1 MKEQNYSEKN
11 ELLFQSKENEEQKE
25 DLQYIIER
33 NIKNETYYDKS
44 IKIIL
49 LGDSNVGKSSI
60 INRLCKGKFKEIIG
74 ATISIECHN
83 YLIKINDYTIRMKIW
98 DTVGQEKFNSIV
110 TNYYHS
116 TDYAIFV
123 YSIDDFQSFYSIK
136 DWLKEAQ
143 QKNTET
149 FNEMK
154 YILLGNKKDLEE
166 TNRIVTYD
174 DGKRFAENNR
184 FMSFKEISCKNDD
197 EENILKVFDEIAIDY
212 YTFKNRLISE
222 SDSLA
227 YLATD
232 TILEM
237 SVKGKKEKKC
247 C

>member
-11 ELLFQSKENEEQKE
+11 DLLSQSKEKEEQKE

-33 NIKNETYYDKS
+33 DIKNETKYDKS

-60 INRLCKGKFKEIIG
+60 INRLCKGKFKERIG
-74 ATISIECHN
+74 ATASIEYHN

-98 DTVGQEKFNSIV
+98 DTVGQEKYNSIV

-116 TDYAIFV
+116 TDYGIFV
-123 YSIDDFQSFYSIK
+123 YSIDDFQSFYSLK
-136 DWLKEAQ
+136 DWLIEAQ
-143 QKNTET
+143 QNNTET

-174 DGKRFAENNR
+174 NGKRFAEDNR

-197 EENILKVFDEIAIDY
+197 EENIVKVFDEIAIDY
-212 YTFKNRLISE
+212 YIFKKKLISDSDTLAYIA
-222 SDSLA
+222 SDS
-227 YLATD
+227 
-232 TILEM
+232 IMEM
-237 SVKGKKEKKC
+237 SIKRKKEKKC